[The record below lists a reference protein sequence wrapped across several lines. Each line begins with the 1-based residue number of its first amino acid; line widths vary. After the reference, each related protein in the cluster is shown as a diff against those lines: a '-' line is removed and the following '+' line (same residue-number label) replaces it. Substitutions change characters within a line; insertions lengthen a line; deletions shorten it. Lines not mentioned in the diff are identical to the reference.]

1 MNENQATESQSTL
14 WMMLG
19 NMTDNQ
25 FAVSLSII
33 CLVLIALLW
42 FRSSLGFVLNLVGFI
57 IYSLFYYVKMHFH
70 GDDDGGKAAFGI
82 WGMLVTL
89 TLIHIGLLLLCFLY
103 ALVTFVWRNY
113 LRDHHLFNS
122 NE

>member
-1 MNENQATESQSTL
+1 MNESQVAESQSTL

-25 FAVSLSII
+25 FAVLLSVI
-33 CLVLIALLW
+33 CLLLVLLLW
-42 FRSSLGFVLNLVGFI
+42 PRSSLGFVLNLVGFI

-82 WGMLVTL
+82 WGMLVIL
-89 TLIHIGLLLLCFLY
+89 TLIHIGLLLLYYLY
-103 ALVTFVWRNY
+103 LLVMFVWRKY
-113 LRDHHLFNS
+113 LRDHHLFKPNK
-122 NE
+122 